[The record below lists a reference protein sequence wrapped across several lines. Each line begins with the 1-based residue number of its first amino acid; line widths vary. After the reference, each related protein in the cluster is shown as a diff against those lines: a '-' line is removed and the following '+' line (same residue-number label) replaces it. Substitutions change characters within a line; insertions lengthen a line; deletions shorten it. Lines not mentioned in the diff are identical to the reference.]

1 MKTPRVRTVAPGKKS
16 STLRQLLV
24 YAPVALEMISLL
36 RRRQQ
41 AGRGKYVKARKRDKA
56 FDFVLN
62 QAQRRLGGKAAPKTR
77 RWF

>member
-1 MKTPRVRTVAPGKKS
+1 MKTPRVRTVNSGKKS

-24 YAPVALEMISLL
+24 YAPVALEMISML

-77 RWF
+77 RGF

>member
-1 MKTPRVRTVAPGKKS
+1 MKTPRVRTVNSGKKS

-24 YAPVALEMISLL
+24 YAPVALEMINLL

-41 AGRGKYVKARKRDKA
+41 SVRGKYVKARKRDKA

-62 QAQRRLGGKAAPKTR
+62 QAQRRLGGKTSGKSR